1 MPANQLTNS
10 GLTIQTLTEIVG
22 ELETGLKTIYGQ
34 NINLDPNTPDGQL
47 VHIIAQ
53 AKADILEL
61 INQVFSS
68 FDPDQAVGVNLDRR
82 CALNSI
88 RRAGGTYTLQTLG
101 VTADRAL
108 TLPGL
113 DNSLNPFTVQDAQ
126 GNRYQLVSGY
136 SFASA
141 GTADI
146 LFQSLEIGAVTPAL
160 NSITTVVTITLGVTA
175 VNNPTPPNSVGV
187 PEETDAALRTR
198 RTRSVS
204 IPSKGY
210 LDGLIGS
217 LLDLDSVTQVEVFEN
232 VTNVTDSRGIP
243 AHSIWVVVA
252 GGTAED
258 IANVIY
264 IKRSLG
270 CGMRGAVEVAI
281 TQADNLITTIKFDRP
296 IAQDLYIS
304 FNVAAIYGVIDL
316 DYLRSQILSRVS
328 YRINQPADTATI
340 VKLVKEI
347 YPNAS
352 VSEEGVS
359 ADGITYEPLILT
371 NTVQHQFN
379 IAFLDINGTVS

>member
-88 RRAGGTYTLQTLG
+88 RRAGGTYTLQTLA

-113 DNSLNPFTVQDAQ
+113 DNSANPFTVQDAQ

-136 SFASA
+136 SFAGA

-175 VNNPTPPNSVGV
+175 VNNPTPANSVGV

-210 LDGLIGS
+210 VDGLIGS

-232 VTNVTDSRGIP
+232 VTSVTDTRGIP

-252 GGTAED
+252 GGAAED

-270 CGMRGAVEVAI
+270 CGMRGAVEVDI

-371 NTVQHQFN
+371 DTVQHQFN
-379 IAFLDINGTVS
+379 ISFLDINGTVS